1 MSEFLKRWHSR
12 KSEARKHQVLQLREE
27 VIPEAVATPIEGSGE
42 SEMSDTT
49 LDSRVVSTDNGGC
62 EPDAAEGLLYEVSEG
77 KPAIGYADSQP
88 ASPAQ
93 PGKSALPD
101 KEALRAMFRT
111 HQPDG
116 LDDYTQDF
124 SQPELLPAALTAGLR
139 NWLVEAVTAP
149 EAESGCALSPSDQAS
164 PEQAIADQPAA
175 APSFSSPASQR
186 SEPPAT
192 LPAPDPQAHTKDRDI
207 LVDEGGQN
215 VPTKGGGME
224 CLGS

>member
-1 MSEFLKRWHSR
+1 MSEFLKRWSSR
-12 KSEARKHQVLQLREE
+12 KSEARKHQVLQPREE
-27 VIPEAVATPIEGSGE
+27 AIPEAVAAPIEGS
-42 SEMSDTT
+42 SEAETPDAA
-49 LDSRVVSTDNGGC
+49 LDSPVVSTDKGSR
-62 EPDAAEGLLYEVSEG
+62 EPLAVERLESGE
-77 KPAIGYADSQP
+77 SQLKT
-88 ASPAQ
+88 AQ
-93 PGKSALPD
+93 PGKAKLPD
-101 KEALRAMFRT
+101 REALRAMFRS
-111 HQPDG
+111 HKPDG

-192 LPAPDPQAHTKDRDI
+192 LPAQDPQAHTKDRDI
-207 LVDEGGQN
+207 LVGEGGQN
-215 VPTKGGGME
+215 VPSKGGGVE
-224 CLGS
+224 RLGS